1 MKKLFTL
8 ALVFLFALNSYA
20 QELGTFNT
28 EFGTDGAVVFDPT
41 TSHDFMYK
49 VLVQEDGKIIT
60 VGRARVDS
68 KNYSIYVSRH
78 NADGFLDETYGDG
91 GYVFLKVD
99 PLIYLNCAYDADLGE
114 DGYLYVTGYTYDYTN
129 NTAFIVCLDE
139 NGFENEDYGDKG
151 YVISPYG
158 GGIVYE
164 AIDVDSKGRAV
175 VVGYL
180 NDQILVSRYNAKG
193 KLDKTFADEG
203 TAIVNFLGEKFYGCA
218 FDVKV
223 EESGKI
229 VVVAALYE
237 ETEEGTVIYSCIFR
251 LGSNGALD
259 NTFADNGYLLLY
271 AGEYAEYALSVSIQP
286 DGKYLVGGHDELWSE
301 TPELPRYE
309 SFIVRVNTDGT
320 IDETFGT
327 KGFVRFEPF
336 EGDGCTNSCD
346 VVLAAPDGQIF
357 GAVYSYNFVTLASRA
372 YVYNLDSNGQLK
384 EDFAGSGIMALP
396 KFTDDENEIYAMTL
410 ALKDNKNLLVGGYN
424 SVGDNWNNKLFIA
437 DINVDIKDGND
448 EGNEDE
454 NDTTSVVGNY
464 ENRFEIHPN
473 PATTTI
479 SIEGVLNNNAQ
490 VSIIDLTGRCVKEV
504 EISDVVSTINIEDM
518 ERGVYFIS
526 VKQGDNNYVEKLVV
540 K

>member
-41 TSHDFMYK
+41 SSHDFMYK

-78 NADGFLDETYGDG
+78 NADGTLDDIYGEG

-151 YVISPYG
+151 YVVSPYG

-175 VVGYL
+175 VAGYI
-180 NDQILVSRYNAKG
+180 NDQILVTRYNAKG
-193 KLDKTFADEG
+193 KLDQTFGDKG
-203 TAIVNFLGEKFYGCA
+203 TVIVNLGENYYGNA

-229 VVVAALYE
+229 VVVGDIFEAIEGGTLY
-237 ETEEGTVIYSCIFR
+237 YSCIIR
-251 LGSNGALD
+251 LKSNGDLD
-259 NTFADNGYLLLY
+259 NTFADNGVLFIY
-271 AGEYAEYALSVSIQP
+271 AGEYAEYGMSVSIQA

-327 KGFVRFEPF
+327 NGFVKFEPF

-346 VVLAAPDGQIF
+346 IILAAPDGQIF
-357 GAVYSYNFVTLASRA
+357 GAVYSYNFVTSASRA

-396 KFTDDENEIYAMTL
+396 RFTEDENEVYAMSL

-424 SVGDNWNNKLFIA
+424 SVGDDWNSKLFIA
-437 DINVDIKDGND
+437 DINVDIKVDD
-448 EGNEDE
+448 EGNED
-454 NDTTSVVGNY
+454 DTTSVIGNY